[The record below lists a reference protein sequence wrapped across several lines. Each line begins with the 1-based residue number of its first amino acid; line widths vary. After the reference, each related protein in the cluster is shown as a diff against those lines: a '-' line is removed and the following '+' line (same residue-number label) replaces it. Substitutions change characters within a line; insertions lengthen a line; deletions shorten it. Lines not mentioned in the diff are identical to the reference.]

1 MEKIKFLTDSACDL
15 PQEIAQ
21 EFDITVL
28 PIPITVDGVGY
39 QERVDFTPQQ
49 FYKLLLEAKTI
60 PTTSHITV
68 ISFAEQY
75 KLAYQQGYTHMVV
88 TTINSKGSNMYDAAN
103 MAKNLFY
110 DDCPDAQG
118 SFTIYVIDSQVYTIP
133 YGYAQCEAAKMAKN
147 GIPCAEIVD
156 YLIDFFDR
164 VEVYFAVYSLEF
176 AKKSGRIS
184 VASAFVGD
192 VLGLRPILSII
203 GGDMKIVDKVRG
215 DKNVVPKLAEIAE
228 KRRVGDTPYLGIRA
242 MTDDVGE
249 QLMDLMQEKTGTPP
263 LGLYYAG
270 ASITINA
277 GPRLAGIMVLGE
289 KRTKK

>member
-1 MEKIKFLTDSACDL
+1 MEKIKFITDSACDL
-15 PQEIAQ
+15 PQEAAQ

-28 PIPITVDGVGY
+28 PIPITIDGVGY

-49 FYKLLLEAKTI
+49 FYKRLLDAKTI
-60 PTTSHITV
+60 PVTSHITA
-68 ISFAEQY
+68 IAFAEQY
-75 KLAYQQGYTHMVV
+75 KQAYQQGYTHVVV
-88 TTINSKGSNMYDAAN
+88 TTINSKGSNMFDAAN
-103 MAKNLFY
+103 MAKSLFF
-110 DDCPDAQG
+110 DECPDAEG
-118 SFTIYVIDSQVYTIP
+118 KLTVYVIDSKVYTIP

-147 GIPCAEIVD
+147 GKPCAEIAE

-176 AKKSGRIS
+176 AKKSGRINC
-184 VASAFVGD
+184 AAAFVGD

-203 GGDMKIVDKVRG
+203 DGEMKIVDKVRG

-228 KRRVGDTPYLGIRA
+228 KRRVGDTPFLCIRA

-249 QLMDLMQEKTGTPP
+249 QLTDLMQQKTGVQS

-270 ASITINA
+270 ASIAINA
-277 GPRLAGIMVLGE
+277 GPRLAGVMVLGE